1 MRHRQR
7 TMAAWLPILTFHAI
21 DGRRSVISFAPEVFR
36 SGMTKLFEGG
46 YRTLGLLEAVD
57 CMRRDIPFPDR
68 SMVIT
73 FDDGFHS
80 VYQEAF
86 PVLQRY
92 GMSAT
97 VFLTVGEKAVVKAA
111 DRLPSLDMRPML
123 SWGEIQEMQ
132 QNGIAFGAHT
142 LTHPDLTHLP
152 TERIEAEIGKSKAI
166 IEDALS
172 TPVACFA
179 YPYGRFDY
187 RSREIVRQNFACA
200 CTDRLALITAHSDPH
215 SLERVDAFYL
225 RSNWLFDMM
234 LTDLFPWYVKVRSI
248 PHHIRRAFQFGP
260 KR

>member
-1 MRHRQR
+1 
-7 TMAAWLPILTFHAI
+7 MAAWLSILTFHAI
-21 DGRRSVISFAPEVFR
+21 DDRRSVISFAPEVFR

-57 CMRRDIPFPDR
+57 CMHRDIPFPDR
-68 SMVIT
+68 SLVIT

-97 VFLTVGEKAVVKAA
+97 VFLIVGEKAVVKAA

-142 LTHPDLTHLP
+142 LTHPDLIHLP
-152 TERIEAEIGKSKAI
+152 TERIEEEIGKSKAI

-187 RSREIVRQNFACA
+187 RSREIVRQYFACA
-200 CTDRLALITAHSDPH
+200 CSDKMGLVTAGSDPYV
-215 SLERVDAFYL
+215 LERIDSYYL
-225 RSNWLFDMM
+225 RTNRLFNVM
-234 LTDLFPWYVKVRSI
+234 LTGLFPSYVFARSI
-248 PHHIRRAFQFGP
+248 PRQLWRTLQVKL